1 MTMTV
6 SLYSSKHTS
15 IHRPHQKTA
24 SNLMKKREIYA
35 QKRQFSVLLTSFGK
49 SSLPFC
55 EHYMRQTKSIGS
67 ISRALSYV
75 IATSETRKKYGNT
88 LGTVPNNYSVSV

>member
-1 MTMTV
+1 MTV
-6 SLYSSKHTS
+6 SLYSGRCKS

-24 SNLMKKREIYA
+24 SYLMKKREIYA
-35 QKRQFSVLLTSFGK
+35 LKCQFSVVSTSFGL
-49 SSLPFC
+49 SSLLFC

-67 ISRALSYV
+67 ISQALSYV
-75 IATSETRKKYGNT
+75 IATSETRKKYGDT